1 MLLRTRVV
9 FVAPSMFAPF
19 FRHWYRNSVPEA
31 TTLRETSA
39 PNVTFVLWGC
49 ALIFGKSIT
58 VSVATKL
65 VADPNEFVTTA
76 RYGPASSGL
85 SPVNVSTGFVAPSMF
100 VKFNCHWLCSGGV
113 PRAVRP
119 KLAVEPTV

>member
-1 MLLRTRVV
+1 MPLRTRVV

-19 FRHWYRNSVPEA
+19 FRHWYCNPAPEA

-65 VADPNEFVTTA
+65 VADPNEFVTTG
-76 RYGPASSGL
+76 RYGPASSGV
-85 SPVNVSTGFVAPSMF
+85 SPVNVSNAFVATSMF
-100 VKFNCHWLCSGGV
+100 VKFHFHWL
-113 PRAVRP
+113 R
-119 KLAVEPTV
+119 